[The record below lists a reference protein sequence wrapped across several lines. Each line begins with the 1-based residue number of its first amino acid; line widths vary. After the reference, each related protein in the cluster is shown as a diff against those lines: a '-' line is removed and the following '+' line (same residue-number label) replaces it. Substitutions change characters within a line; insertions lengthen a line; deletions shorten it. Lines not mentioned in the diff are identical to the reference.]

1 MKKIKIIIQVLSILT
16 FLVGC
21 DNDEVNSLENYNDAT
36 WTTSEFSNAS
46 GVDDIDFG
54 VNTGDYISFV
64 DLSQNALTHEWRI
77 DEDNKF
83 LNSGFTIGENLIPF
97 INNDLGTV
105 STSKPAHVIF
115 FKQGVSE
122 VTLVNTFDKPVTYNG
137 KTNIES
143 VKKGDTYE
151 ITRTWKVDVYQE
163 PVPAVSISK
172 EDESGVV
179 TELYNSIN
187 ELVPADGVINIEA
200 GESLI
205 YEDITA
211 VGRPNANSWKVSG
224 SNEKSATNQKQ
235 MTFNFLKLGESEAGT
250 LSVSRKGDEKNIPDA
265 ESVLFT
271 IPLKIII
278 SKSSKP
284 FNIVENSVVRT
295 GANKIAFDVNGELKA
310 FTGQEANFKV
320 HVTNT
325 TSGFDSDLLVTK
337 AEILAGGKTSIELT
351 LDGDIYNT
359 DEVKVTYTVGAET
372 ITSSDER
379 DLTAFTDALVSFV
392 DGDVF
397 SSDYFG
403 FELGGKEWFLQ
414 HPDQWSYNT
423 SFSKSGNNSLMFSE
437 PDVDSMPSNAK
448 VQGTAATELKI
459 DAGTYMYSIF
469 IYIEPSTNL
478 SKLITNFSGPW
489 NPLTWDLTG
498 VEKGTWVKL
507 STEITLGDY
516 DNTGGGKLIFQINK
530 ADVSSD
536 EATIYI
542 DDLSLVPVETRP

>member
-187 ELVPADGVINIEA
+187 ELVPTDGVINIEA

-224 SNEKSATNQKQ
+224 SNEKSATNQEQ

-310 FTGQEANFKV
+310 FTGQEATFKV

-325 TSGFDSDLLVTK
+325 AAGFDSDISVIK
-337 AEILAGGKTSIELT
+337 AQVSAASKTTIELT
-351 LDGDIYNT
+351 LASDIYNT
-359 DEVKVTYTVGAET
+359 DDIKVSYTVGATT
-372 ITSSDER
+372 IVSTDER
-379 DLTAFTDALVSFV
+379 DLNAFTNKSVRFTDELFK
-392 DGDVF
+392 
-397 SSDYFG
+397 SDYYG
-403 FELGGKEWFLQ
+403 FELGGAEWFIQ
-414 HPDQWSYNT
+414 HKNQWSYSSSLANT
-423 SFSKSGNNSLMFSE
+423 GTNSLKFSA
-437 PDVDSMPSNAK
+437 DFSSMGDNAK
-448 VQGTAATELKI
+448 VQGTGATELKI
-459 DAGTYMYSIF
+459 DAGTYTYSIF

-507 STEITLGDY
+507 SREITLGDY
-516 DNTGGGKLIFQINK
+516 DNTGGGKLIIQINK
-530 ADVSSD
+530 EDVTGES
-536 EATIYI
+536 ATMYI